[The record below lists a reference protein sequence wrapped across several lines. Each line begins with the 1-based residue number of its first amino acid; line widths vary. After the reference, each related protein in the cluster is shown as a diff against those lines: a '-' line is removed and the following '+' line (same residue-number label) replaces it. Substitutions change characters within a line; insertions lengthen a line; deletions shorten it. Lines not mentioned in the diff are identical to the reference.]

1 MPILLKNVSTN
12 INGPEVDWP
21 GNRGGEFQLDGV
33 FDGATVTVKLSL
45 DKGVTYTEPPEG
57 IGQFTSATAES
68 LNVWAVCKIRA
79 TISGAGVSTDLTARI
94 D

>member
-1 MPILLKNVSTN
+1 MPILFENATTDDDYT
-12 INGPEVDWP
+12 EVDWP
-21 GNRGGEFQLDGV
+21 GNRGGEFQLDGE

>member
-1 MPILLKNVSTN
+1 MPTLFENATTDGDKI
-12 INGPEVDWP
+12 EVEWS

-45 DKGVTYTEPPEG
+45 DGGTTYTEPPDS
-57 IGQFTSATAES
+57 IGQFTSATAEA
-68 LNVWAVCKIRA
+68 LNLWSVCKIRA
-79 TISGAGVSTDLTARI
+79 TLSGAGTLTNLTGRG